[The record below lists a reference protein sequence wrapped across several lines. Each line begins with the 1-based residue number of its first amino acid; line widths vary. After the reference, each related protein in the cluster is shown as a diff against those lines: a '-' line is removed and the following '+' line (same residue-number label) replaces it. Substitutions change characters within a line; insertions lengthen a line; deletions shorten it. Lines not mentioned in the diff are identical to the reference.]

1 MKEEYT
7 SKLKQAV
14 GMANDFQQTSTPNTS
29 TLSDVT
35 FGVCEFQELA
45 SITNGKLFNILN
57 DSNSSCTYC
66 NAANPVEHLHYILS
80 EKVLID
86 PSVKLPELLTVDFK
100 SCSTCNRQSFEL
112 KLCSG
117 CKDTYYCDQ
126 DCQQTDWI
134 NHSKNCK
141 SSSGKVNSYKVNG
154 YKINVAENGIIKSS
168 TPKLNGSNQSKL
180 LTNGNASIRMPSN
193 GKTVQFKENGEQTPN
208 SSTSSNL
215 SIVNEDSEK
224 LNKQQNQTQVQE
236 INDVT
241 DSGKM
246 QAKLVRT
253 VVNNSAPST
262 QIVKPKH
269 VIKNIPVVTLSKDKI
284 EKVTVSFGT
293 TPSDFYL
300 LSEETK
306 DKLIFDCLN
315 NEIEETNDVEV
326 INVGD
331 YCAAL
336 FDEDKKWYRAEVI
349 KKLDQGKYA
358 VRFIDYGNV
367 SVVSMNQIKQLPQK
381 FYRAEAQAMHCMM
394 SIRPSNGTK
403 WTENQIQLFEEA
415 CSREILYALYKG
427 EINGD
432 VHVVDLYFDENMK
445 ASVGDFIFKKY
456 TEKSISQESN
466 CSQQLIESL
475 PAPQIPIGGKM
486 SVMVLY
492 QEPEQPD
499 TFYFAKDGNLFC

>member
-1 MKEEYT
+1 
-7 SKLKQAV
+7 
-14 GMANDFQQTSTPNTS
+14 MANDFHQTSTPNTS
-29 TLSDVT
+29 TLSDIT

-57 DSNSSCTYC
+57 DSNSSCSYC
-66 NAANPVEHLHYILS
+66 DTTNPVEHLHYILS

-86 PSVKLPELLTVDFK
+86 PSIKLPQLLTVDLK

-117 CKDTYYCDQ
+117 CKETYYCNQ
-126 DCQQTDWI
+126 DCQKTDWI

-141 SSSGKVNSYKVNG
+141 SSSGKVNAC
-154 YKINVAENGIIKSS
+154 KINIAGDGIIKSS
-168 TPKLNGSNQSKL
+168 TPKFNGSNQSKL

-193 GKTVQFKENGEQTPN
+193 GKTVQFKENGRQTPN

-215 SIVNEDSEK
+215 SIVNEESEK
-224 LNKQQNQTQVQE
+224 LKKQQNQTHQVRE
-236 INDVT
+236 INHAT

-262 QIVKPKH
+262 QIVKPKHH

-315 NEIEETNDVEV
+315 NEIEDTNDVEV

-336 FDEDKKWYRAEVI
+336 FDEDNKWYRAEVI
-349 KKLDQGKYA
+349 KKLDEGKYA
-358 VRFIDYGNV
+358 VRFIDYGNI
-367 SVVSMNQIKQLPQK
+367 SIVSMNQIKQLPQK
-381 FYRAEAQAMHCMM
+381 FYRAAAQAIHCMM

-427 EINGD
+427 EMNGD
-432 VHVVDLYFDENMK
+432 VEIVDLYFDENMK
-445 ASVGDFIFKKY
+445 ASVGDLISKKC
-456 TEKSISQESN
+456 TEKSISQQFKSP
-466 CSQQLIESL
+466 QQLIESL
-475 PAPQIPIGGKM
+475 PSPKIPIGGKM
-486 SVMVLY
+486 SVMILY
-492 QEPEQPD
+492 QEPEEPE